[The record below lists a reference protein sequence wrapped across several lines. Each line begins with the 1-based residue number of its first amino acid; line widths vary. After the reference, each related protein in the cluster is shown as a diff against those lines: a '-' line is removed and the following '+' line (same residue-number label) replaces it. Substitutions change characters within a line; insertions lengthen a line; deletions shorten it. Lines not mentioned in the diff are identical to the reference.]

1 MVFWRRRG
9 RGREH
14 HPALVPLIE
23 RPRPLRG
30 AGEAKPGT
38 GDLQKPSP
46 STNPPP
52 PDAVAE
58 TADEG
63 LSLALEARQ
72 LSITLTSATLAYRV
86 TLSNNGKKRLKGI
99 KVSGDLTS
107 AHSSV
112 PRDEQLA
119 GPAGEL
125 APCHEIAALAPGET
139 AQVTGEFRLPFAL
152 IQPIR
157 KGAAVLFVPLAR
169 LRVVAAEGGNGTA
182 LLTALVGQRSREPG
196 GGLQPFRLDRGPRI
210 YREVTQRIFS

>member
-1 MVFWRRRG
+1 MVFWRQRG
-9 RGREH
+9 SRH
-14 HPALVPLIE
+14 DPFPVPLIE
-23 RPRPLRG
+23 RPRPSQGVGDAKSG
-30 AGEAKPGT
+30 AGDP
-38 GDLQKPSP
+38 QKPSP
-46 STNPPP
+46 ASTSPL

-58 TADEG
+58 ARDEG

-86 TLSNNGKKRLKGI
+86 TLSNNGKKRLKGLA
-99 KVSGDLTS
+99 VTGDLTS

-112 PRDEQLA
+112 PKDVQLA

-125 APCHEIAALAPGET
+125 APCHEIPALAPGET
-139 AQVTGEFRLPFAL
+139 TQVTGEFRLPFAL

-157 KGAAVLFVPLAR
+157 KDAAVLFVPLAR
-169 LRVVAAEGGNGTA
+169 LRVEAAEGGNGAA

-210 YREVTQRIFS
+210 YRDVTQRIFS